1 MSCVS
6 IVLYL
11 VLVNKNPGTKFM
23 PSRGLHQRDP
33 LSPYIFL
40 FCAEGLS
47 ALINNAEGRGEIK
60 YLVVKKGGSSV
71 SNFSFQIIALCFV
84 KKLKRNGA
92 M

>member
-11 VLVNKNPGTKFM
+11 ILVNKKPGTKFT
-23 PSRGLHQRDP
+23 PLRGLHQGDP

-40 FCAEGLS
+40 FCADSLS

-60 YLVVKKGGSSV
+60 CLVVKKGGTSI
-71 SNFSFQIIALCFV
+71 SNFSFQIIALCFA